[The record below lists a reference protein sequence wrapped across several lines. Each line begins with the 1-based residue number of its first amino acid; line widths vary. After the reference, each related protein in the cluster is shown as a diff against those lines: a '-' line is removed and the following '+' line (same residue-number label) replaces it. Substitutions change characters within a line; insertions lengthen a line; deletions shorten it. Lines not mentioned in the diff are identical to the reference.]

1 MPGVS
6 ALQKFMKLLNGKKL
20 ADKIKLRLKKKI
32 AKMKKKPSLAMVLVG
47 SDQASK
53 IYIRNKKKACKEVG
67 IENKEI
73 TLPVNISQKKLIAEI
88 KKLNRNK
95 KITGIIL
102 QLPIPA
108 YLDKYKVLEAIDP
121 RKDADCLHH
130 LNFGKFLQVGEKKSV
145 VIPATAIGI
154 IKLLEEYKIPVE
166 GKSAVVMGYSD
177 IVGKPTT
184 ELLIDRK
191 ATVTVCHSKTQ
202 NLKNITREADIIIVS
217 TGVKNILTGDMVK
230 GGVVVVDVGI
240 HYVPNKKIYPH
251 TRFGVG
257 VHGDVDFA
265 SVSKK
270 ASFITPVPGGVGP
283 MTVAMLMW
291 NTVRLVKTK

>member
-1 MPGVS
+1 MR
-6 ALQKFMKLLNGKKL
+6 LLDGKKL
-20 ADKIKLRLKKKI
+20 ATKIKLQLKKKI
-32 AKMKKKPSLAMVLVG
+32 AKMKKKPVLVMVLVG

-53 IYIRNKKKACKEVG
+53 IYIRNKKKACEEVG

-73 TLPVNISQKKLIAEI
+73 ILPANISQKKLTAEI
-88 KKLNRNK
+88 EKLNRNK
-95 KITGIIL
+95 NITGIIL

-108 YLDKYKVLEAIDP
+108 HLDKYKVLEAIDP

-154 IKLLEEYKIPVE
+154 IKLLEEYNISIE
-166 GKSAVVMGYSD
+166 GKKAAVLGYSD

-191 ATVTVCHSKTQ
+191 ATVTVCHSKTR
-202 NLKNITREADIIIVS
+202 NLKNITREADIIVVS
-217 TGVKNILTGDMVK
+217 TGVKNILRGNMVK
-230 GGVVVVDVGI
+230 RGVVVIDVGV
-240 HYVPNKKIYPH
+240 HFGENKKIY
-251 TRFGVG
+251 
-257 VHGDVDFA
+257 GDVDFA
-265 SVSKK
+265 SVSQK
-270 ASFITPVPGGVGP
+270 ASFITPVPGGIGP

-291 NTVRLVKTK
+291 NTVRLTNAKNSTLSKTTN

>member
-1 MPGVS
+1 
-6 ALQKFMKLLNGKKL
+6 MKLLDGKKL
-20 ADKIKLRLKKKI
+20 SKKILANLKKQVSR
-32 AKMKKKPSLAMVLVG
+32 MKKKPVLAMVLVG
-47 SDQASK
+47 NDQASK
-53 IYIRNKKKACKEVG
+53 IYIKNKKKACKEVG
-67 IENKEI
+67 IGNKEI
-73 TLPVNISQKKLIAEI
+73 LLPANISQGKLINEI
-88 KKLNRNK
+88 KKLNRDK

-102 QLPIPA
+102 QLPIPKH
-108 YLDKYKVLEAIDP
+108 LNKYKVLEAIDP
-121 RKDADCLHH
+121 QKDADCLHH
-130 LNFGKFLQVGEKKSV
+130 HNFGKFLQVGEKKSA

-166 GKSAVVMGYSD
+166 GKNAVVMGYSD

-191 ATVTVCHSKTQ
+191 ATVTVCHSRTR
-202 NLKNITREADIIIVS
+202 NLKEITREADIIIVS

-230 GGVVVVDVGI
+230 RGAVVVDVGM
-240 HYVPNKKIYPH
+240 HYGSNKKI
-251 TRFGVG
+251 
-257 VHGDVDFA
+257 HGDVDFN

-291 NTVRLVKTK
+291 NTVRLAKAK